1 MSEPKNRRNVRTREQ
16 IIGYVKSAFYYM
28 FLLQDPCKAVTTK
41 ICRILRSLSQ
51 GEKRGRGECH

>member
-16 IIGYVKSAFYYM
+16 IIGYVKFAFYYM
-28 FLLQDPCKAVTTK
+28 FFLQDPCKAVTAK

-51 GEKRGRGECH
+51 GEKLGRGECH